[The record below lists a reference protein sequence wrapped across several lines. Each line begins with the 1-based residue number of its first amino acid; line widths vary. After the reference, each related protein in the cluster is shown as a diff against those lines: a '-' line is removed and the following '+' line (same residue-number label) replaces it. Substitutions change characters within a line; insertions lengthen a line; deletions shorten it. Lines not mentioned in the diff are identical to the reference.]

1 MYNYQKIE
9 EHILNYLKNSLNE
22 NLYYH
27 GIHHTHEVMEN
38 ALEIAKAENLNEE
51 DTLLLKIAVL
61 YHDAGLVDSYT
72 GHEEAGCVKVKAF
85 LPEFQVSDKD
95 IEIICGMIRATK
107 IPQTP
112 HNILEK
118 ILADAD
124 LKYLGTNKFEDI
136 GNTLFKELKIYANII
151 SENQWFEIQKSFLE
165 KHHFHTDYCI
175 KKYEGAKQENL
186 KKVIEHLASLG

>member
-1 MYNYQKIE
+1 LYNYQKIE

-27 GIHHTHEVMEN
+27 GIHHTLEVMEN
-38 ALEIAKAENLNEE
+38 ASEIAKAENINSE

-61 YHDAGLVDSYT
+61 YHDSGLVDAYT
-72 GHEEAGCVKVKAF
+72 GHEEAGCLKVRKF
-85 LPEFQVSDKD
+85 LPEFSVSDKD
-95 IEIICGMIRATK
+95 IETICGMIMATK
-107 IPQTP
+107 IPQQP
-112 HNILEK
+112 KNILEK

-151 SENQWFEIQKSFLE
+151 SEKQWFDIQKSFLE

-175 KKYEGAKQENL
+175 NKYESAKQENL
-186 KKVIEHLASLG
+186 QKVIQHLETL